1 MSGLGLGLPVVSLIV
16 PWVQYRK
23 VRSGFN
29 TTYDESLGLR
39 VDKERFHPLRWI
51 VVLPVLIV
59 AVGLTI
65 VGMSVGED
73 DTAPE
78 SPTHADVRLE
88 RLVSSADLKC
98 EWTENGLCVIP
109 FETSEA
115 PRRTQTCLA
124 FFETVTSSGDERLFV
139 CSMVASCDAV
149 GKSEM
154 EEILTANATMDDR
167 QWCKVGNA
175 LALREFLSVNVS
187 PQRFRDVAARLA
199 EDADG
204 LEDRLTDKDEF

>member
-1 MSGLGLGLPVVSLIV
+1 M
-16 PWVQYRK
+16 
-23 VRSGFN
+23 
-29 TTYDESLGLR
+29 E
-39 VDKERFHPLRWI
+39 ERFHPLRWI

-98 EWTENGLCVIP
+98 EWTEYGLCVIP

-115 PRRTQTCLA
+115 PRRTQKC
-124 FFETVTSSGDERLFV
+124 FVVFETVAPSGAEKLFV
-139 CSMVASCDAV
+139 CSRVAECDAV
-149 GKSEM
+149 GRSEM
-154 EEILTANATMDDR
+154 EEILRANATMDER
-167 QWCKVGNA
+167 QWCKVGKT
-175 LALREFLSVNVS
+175 LALREFLPVNVS
-187 PQRFRDVAARLA
+187 PQRFREVVARLA

-204 LEDRLTDKDEF
+204 LEDRLTGEDEF